1 METGPAARRRPDA
14 ATHAAPANLEAD
26 TMKRMLVLL
35 LVALAT
41 LVVASGL
48 PGCGCQ
54 DQAVENTTG
63 KIDVAKD
70 AAVKAQLMMIKTG
83 ISAYIATNGTLPP
96 DASEATLGSFVA
108 PWPVNP
114 YTKQPMVAG
123 DAPGDYVYTPGTG
136 TSFTLGVHL
145 SDGSTSTAP

>member
-1 METGPAARRRPDA
+1 
-14 ATHAAPANLEAD
+14 
-26 TMKRMLVLL
+26 MKRMLALL
-35 LVALAT
+35 LVALAA
-41 LVVASGL
+41 LVAASAL

-70 AAVKAQLMMIKTG
+70 AAVKSQLMMIKTG
-83 ISAYIATNGTLPP
+83 VSAYIATNGAPPP

-114 YTKQPMVAG
+114 YTNQPMTAG
-123 DAPGDYVYTPGTG
+123 DAPGDYVYTPGAG
-136 TSFTLGVHL
+136 TAFTLGVHL
-145 SDGSTSTAP
+145 SDGSTYTAP

>member
-1 METGPAARRRPDA
+1 MRRTLA
-14 ATHAAPANLEAD
+14 LA
-26 TMKRMLVLL
+26 
-35 LVALAT
+35 LVALAV
-41 LVVASGL
+41 LAAGAAL

-70 AAVKAQLMMIKTG
+70 AAAKAQLMMVNTG
-83 ISAYIATNGTLPP
+83 IQAYIASTGSAPA

-114 YTKQPMVAG
+114 FTQQPMTAG
-123 DAPGDYVYTPGTG
+123 DTPGDYVYTPGAG
-136 TSFTLGVHL
+136 TAYTLAVHL
-145 SDGSTSTAP
+145 SDGSTYTAP